1 MANSY
6 TFRSSTVRGPGV
18 SNGSRHSGARAS
30 ASNDHGSI
38 EVICGS
44 MFSGK
49 TEELIRLLR
58 RAQFAKQ
65 NIQVF
70 KPRIDDRYS
79 ASDVASHNK
88 SLLPS
93 IAIDQAAEIYTHLR
107 PETQVVG
114 IDEGQ
119 FFDAELVDVAEDLA
133 ERGMRVLIAG
143 LDMDWKGDPFHPMP
157 ALMAI
162 AESVRKLQAVCMMC
176 GAQASRTQRLIE
188 NPTAILVGDHT
199 SYEARCRNCF
209 DPSLA
214 LEAKIEAEAS
224 QDEDDELNHP
234 MNESSL
240 GGVTPVLFRQGAEA
254 NRLYQHSHSSSY
266 SLNPLHTPSSN
277 HL

>member
-1 MANSY
+1 MANSHL
-6 TFRSSTVRGPGV
+6 FRSSTVRGPGA
-18 SNGSRHSGARAS
+18 SNGSHHSGARAS
-30 ASNDHGSI
+30 ASIDHGSI

-70 KPRIDDRYS
+70 KPRIDNRYS

-93 IAIDQAAEIYTHLR
+93 IAIDQAAEIYMHLR

-133 ERGMRVLIAG
+133 ERGIRVLIAG
-143 LDMDWKGDPFHPMP
+143 LDMDWKGEPFHPMP

-162 AESVRKLQAVCMMC
+162 AESVRKLQAVCMIC

-188 NPTAILVGDHT
+188 NPNAILVGDHT
-199 SYEARCRNCF
+199 SYEARCRSCF

-234 MNESSL
+234 MDESTVNGL
-240 GGVTPVLFRQGAEA
+240 TPVLFRQTRDAT
-254 NRLYQHSHSSSY
+254 RMHQSQH
-266 SLNPLHTPSSN
+266 SLNPLHNQSSN